1 MSRCCRCCC
10 RCCCACSLC
19 FGSGL
24 PLPPS
29 SSPSAEPLGTIRAR
43 GRDFFSEE
51 KPSLAMSSAY
61 FRSMSPARAATV
73 QYTARRSAPPLHA
86 MSFGR
91 SPSSV
96 PPPPP
101 CPNAPPFFM
110 VSGRRLLLEGSR
122 RLESTLSRPL
132 IDSFDGHQ
140 ARSGVRLLLL
150 LKPEREDIMSS
161 NSSRAAPSFCA
172 AFQASSA

>member
-19 FGSGL
+19 FGSSL

-29 SSPSAEPLGTIRAR
+29 SSPSAELLGTIRACA
-43 GRDFFSEE
+43 RDFLSDE

-61 FRSMSPARAATV
+61 FRSISPARAATE

-110 VSGRRLLLEGSR
+110 VSERRLLLEGSR

-132 IDSFDGHQ
+132 IDSFEGRP
-140 ARSGVRLLLL
+140 RSIRRLLLL

-161 NSSRAAPSFCA
+161 NSSRAARSFCA